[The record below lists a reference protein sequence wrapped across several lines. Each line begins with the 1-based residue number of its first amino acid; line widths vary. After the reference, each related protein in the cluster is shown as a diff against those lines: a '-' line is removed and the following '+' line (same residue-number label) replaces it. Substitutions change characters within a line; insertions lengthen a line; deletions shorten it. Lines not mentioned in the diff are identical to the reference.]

1 MGAEAGAEL
10 VGKKGQDLTTDAAA
24 KDLSADDLDV
34 LVIAGGFGP
43 DKLRPTRASRSWC
56 AAMDEAGKPIAFI
69 CHAGWV
75 PISAGIVE
83 GRRVTSVAAIADDL
97 RNAGAEWED
106 AEVVVDGNFVTSR
119 RPPDLPA
126 FMTRADRRR
135 RAARRSRPRSDA
147 SRPGD
152 ARSARRRRPPAATA
166 PAIASQTLSEP
177 VSGRLEPPPS
187 RWRCP
192 CRCRTPVLEPVP
204 EPPGTSGSPPLDS
217 PLPSRPTAGCRL
229 AGAAAAAAR
238 PARCRSSMI
247 RPSMFACSEQ
257 K

>member
-1 MGAEAGAEL
+1 MTQHDAPLEGKRAAVMIGPLFEDSEATYPYYRLQEAGAEVQL
-10 VGKKGQDLTTDAAA
+10 VGSEAGAEIVGKKGQDLTTDAAA

-43 DKLRPTRASRSWC
+43 DKLRRDEDVLKLV

-83 GRRVTSVAAIADDL
+83 GRRVTSVDAIADDL

-126 FMTRADRRR
+126 FMKATIAVVVG
-135 RAARRSRPRSDA
+135 AEE
-147 SRPGD
+147 
-152 ARSARRRRPPAATA
+152 PAA
-166 PAIASQTLSEP
+166 
-177 VSGRLEPPPS
+177 V
-187 RWRCP
+187 
-192 CRCRTPVLEPVP
+192 
-204 EPPGTSGSPPLDS
+204 
-217 PLPSRPTAGCRL
+217 
-229 AGAAAAAAR
+229 
-238 PARCRSSMI
+238 
-247 RPSMFACSEQ
+247 
-257 K
+257 